1 MGKEILSYKAPIFL
15 EDVDIEKV
23 LASQKDFVW
32 WKNYKC
38 LLVTCVMIIKSSH

>member
-1 MGKEILSYKAPIFL
+1 MGKEILRYKAPIFL

-32 WKNYKC
+32 
-38 LLVTCVMIIKSSH
+38 